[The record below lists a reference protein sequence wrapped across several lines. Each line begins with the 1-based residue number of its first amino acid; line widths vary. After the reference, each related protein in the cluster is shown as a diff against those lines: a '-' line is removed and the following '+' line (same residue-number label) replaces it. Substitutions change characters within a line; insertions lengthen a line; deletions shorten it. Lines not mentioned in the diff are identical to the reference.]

1 MDSIQDEDRTQ
12 NKKRIQE
19 MKSAVGK
26 AAAALVEPGMI
37 VGLGSGSTAAV
48 VVDEIGKRWQAG
60 ALSNIVGVSTSF
72 QSSLLATECGIPMR
86 TLNDVDHIDLAID
99 GADEVDPAK
108 NLIKGGGACQ
118 TREKLVDSR
127 AERLVIV
134 VDSGKLVNE
143 LGSTMPLPVEVLPE
157 AYRQVMKELEG
168 LGGTPEL
175 RMAVRKAGP
184 VVSDQ
189 GNLIVDAR
197 FSQLT
202 NPADLEKTINN
213 IPGVLENGLFIN
225 MADEI
230 LVGRISDSDSLSVAR
245 IS

>member
-1 MDSIQDEDRTQ
+1 MTEQ
-12 NKKRIQE
+12 KRIQE
-19 MKSAVGK
+19 MKNEVGK
-26 AAAALVEPGMI
+26 AAATMVEPGMI
-37 VGLGSGSTAAV
+37 LGLGSGSTAAV

-60 ALSNIVGVSTSF
+60 ELSGIVGVPTSF
-72 QSSLLATECGIPMR
+72 QSSLLAAERGIPMR

-108 NLIKGGGACQ
+108 DLIKGGGACQ

-127 AERLVIV
+127 ADRLVIV
-134 VDSGKLVNE
+134 VDSGKLVQE

-157 AYRQVMKELEG
+157 AYRQVMKALEG
-168 LGGTPEL
+168 LGGSPEL

-189 GNLIVDAR
+189 GNLIVDAT
-197 FSQLT
+197 FAELLD
-202 NPADLEKTINN
+202 PAGLEKAINN

-230 LVGRISDSDSLSVAR
+230 LVAKIGDDDSISVET